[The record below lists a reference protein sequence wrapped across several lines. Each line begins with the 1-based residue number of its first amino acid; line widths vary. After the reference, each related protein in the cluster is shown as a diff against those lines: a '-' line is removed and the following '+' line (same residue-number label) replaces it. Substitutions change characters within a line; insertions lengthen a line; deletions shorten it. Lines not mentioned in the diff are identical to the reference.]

1 MISFDEVQNGLFE
14 LGFENG
20 WAYSDIGYPEG
31 ILIWEHSEAM
41 PSIDQV
47 KKAASLRAESLAKS
61 AKADESKREALLKKL
76 GLTAD
81 EFASLVSAP

>member
-1 MISFDEVQNGLFE
+1 MISFDEVQNGLLE

-31 ILIWEHSEAM
+31 IIIWEHSEPV
-41 PSIDQV
+41 PSLEQV
-47 KKAASLRAESLAKS
+47 KKAASLRAESLAKD
-61 AKADESKREALLKKL
+61 AKADKAKREALLKKL

-81 EFASLVSAP
+81 EFQSLVSPA